1 MQKVDRLGWA
11 VGFALKT
18 YGLSIGIRANDPAG
32 LVQVCQH
39 LPHEWKTTSAPVVD
53 RLYSIIVG
61 GGLGQRSTVR
71 RFSLLYADHNRIAQS
86 TELDTIFET
95 LESDLRITV
104 AEFARRRVFVHAGVV
119 GWNGKAIVVPGRSYS
134 GKSTLIAE
142 LVKAGATYYSD
153 EYAVIDHRGRVHP
166 FRKPLEMREEGA
178 FKQSKV
184 HVEEI
189 GGHFGVKPLPVGLV
203 LISQFKSGGK
213 WRPRTLTPGE
223 GVLAL
228 LSHTVSARRNP
239 ERALATLQHAVSQA
253 RILRGT
259 RGEAKQIVERVLV
272 AASRKSVPTQFI

>member
-18 YGLSIGIRANDPAG
+18 YGLRIGIRANDPAG
-32 LVQVCQH
+32 LLEVCQH

-61 GGLGQRSTVR
+61 GQAVRPNVR
-71 RFSLLYADHNRIAQS
+71 RFNVLYADHNRIARS
-86 TELDTIFET
+86 TELDTIFER

-104 AEFARRRVFVHAGVV
+104 AEFARHRIFVHAGVV

-142 LVKAGATYYSD
+142 LVRAGATYYSD
-153 EYAVIDHRGRVHP
+153 EYAVIDQRGRVHP

-178 FKQSKV
+178 FKQSKIR
-184 HVEEI
+184 VEEI
-189 GGHFGVKPLPVGLV
+189 GGRFGEKPLPVGLV

-213 WRPRTLTPGE
+213 WKPRALTPGE

-259 RGEAKQIVERVLV
+259 RGEAKQLVEKVLV
-272 AASRKSVPTQFI
+272 ATSIKNLPTQVI

>member
-32 LVQVCQH
+32 LIQVCQH
-39 LPHEWKTTSAPVVD
+39 LPHEWKTTPAPVVD

-61 GGLGQRSTVR
+61 GHGPKQNVR
-71 RFSLLYADHNRIAQS
+71 RFNLLYADHNRIARS
-86 TELDTIFET
+86 TELDAIFER

-104 AEFARRRVFVHAGVV
+104 AEFARHRVFVHAGVV
-119 GWNGKAIVVPGRSYS
+119 GWNGKAILVPGRSYS

-142 LVKAGATYYSD
+142 MVKAGATYYSD
-153 EYAVIDHRGRVHP
+153 EYAVIDDRGRVHP

-178 FKQSKV
+178 FEQSKI
-184 HVEEI
+184 HVEEL
-189 GGHFGVKPLPVGLV
+189 GGRFGVKPLPVGLI

-239 ERALATLQHAVSQA
+239 ERALATLQHAVSAA
-253 RILRGT
+253 RILKGA
-259 RGEAKQIVERVLV
+259 RGEARQVVDRVLG
-272 AASRKSVPTQFI
+272 SK

>member
-61 GGLGQRSTVR
+61 GHGPKQNVR
-71 RFSLLYADHNRIAQS
+71 RFNLLYADHNRIARS
-86 TELDTIFET
+86 TELDAIFER

-104 AEFARRRVFVHAGVV
+104 AEFARHRVFVHAGVV
-119 GWNGKAIVVPGRSYS
+119 GWNGKAILVPGRSYS

-142 LVKAGATYYSD
+142 MVKAGATYYSD
-153 EYAVIDHRGRVHP
+153 EYAVIDDRGRIHP

-178 FKQSKV
+178 FEQSKI
-184 HVEEI
+184 HVEEL
-189 GGHFGVKPLPVGLV
+189 GGRFGVKPLPVGLI

-239 ERALATLQHAVSQA
+239 ERALATLQHAVSAA
-253 RILRGT
+253 RILKGT
-259 RGEAKQIVERVLV
+259 RGEARQVVDRVLD
-272 AASRKSVPTQFI
+272 AASRKSVPT

>member
-32 LVQVCQH
+32 LVQVCQY

-61 GGLGQRSTVR
+61 GQGSRPSVR
-71 RFSLLYADHNRIAQS
+71 RFNLLYADHNRIARS

-104 AEFARRRVFVHAGVV
+104 AEFARHRVFVHAGVV

-134 GKSTLIAE
+134 GKSSLIAE

-153 EYAVIDHRGRVHP
+153 EYAVIDDRGRVHP

-178 FKQSKV
+178 FKQSKI

-189 GGHFGVKPLPVGLV
+189 GGRFGVKPLPVGLV

-213 WRPRTLTPGE
+213 WRPRTLTRGE

-253 RILRGT
+253 QILRGT
-259 RGEAKQIVERVLV
+259 RGEAKQVVERVLV
-272 AASRKSVPTQFI
+272 GAPRKNVPTQVI

>member
-61 GGLGQRSTVR
+61 GRGPRPNVR
-71 RFSLLYADHNRIAQS
+71 PFNLLYADHNRIARS
-86 TELDTIFET
+86 TELDAIFQT

-104 AEFARRRVFVHAGVV
+104 AEFARHRVFVHAGVV

-134 GKSTLIAE
+134 GKSTLVAE

-189 GGHFGVKPLPVGLV
+189 GGRFGVKPLPVGLV

-228 LSHTVSARRNP
+228 LSHTVSARRSP
-239 ERALATLQHAVSQA
+239 ERALATLQHAVSTA
-253 RILRGT
+253 RILKGT
-259 RGEAKQIVERVLV
+259 RGEAKQVVDRVLD
-272 AASRKSVPTQFI
+272 APSGKNVPR